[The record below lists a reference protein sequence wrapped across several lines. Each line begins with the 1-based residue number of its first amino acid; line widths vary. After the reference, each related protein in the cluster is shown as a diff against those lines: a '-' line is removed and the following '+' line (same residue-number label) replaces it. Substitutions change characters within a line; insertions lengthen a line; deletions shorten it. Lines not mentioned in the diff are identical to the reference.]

1 LNRLAEALA
10 AFDMAI
16 KLNPAH
22 SNAHYNKGLCSEELN
37 RPEEALSSY
46 GLAVRY
52 NPNNVN
58 ALDKQKFLLE
68 KLKSN

>member
-1 LNRLAEALA
+1 
-10 AFDMAI
+10 MAI

-22 SNAHYNKGLCSEELN
+22 SNAHYNKGLCLEELN
-37 RPEEALSSY
+37 RSDEALASY
-46 GLAVRY
+46 GLVVRQ

-58 ALDKQKFLLE
+58 ALDKQKLLLE